1 MQDNKKGSG
10 HVNLRM
16 RMILRIFLPALLC
29 YSFLDYY
36 ILKIS
41 FKAYEISAEAAKSIV
56 TQDIIISAVAI
67 VILLITVLWVSSTIV
82 KPIQMLVGYSE
93 NLAAGNTDFKVELAK
108 RNDELG
114 QLGRAVRNIQLSLKK
129 TSLILGF
136 ASNDILKGNLSI
148 RVDTNFYP
156 GDFGRIMDGNNKI
169 DDSICDL
176 IRNIKDA
183 AVNVA
188 DEAQQLSTGA
198 QGLAQGSTE
207 QASAIEEVSVT
218 VGDVLQMTKRN
229 SDNANRTR
237 QLSEKV
243 DIEAKTG
250 SEKMKQ
256 LVIAL
261 DAINKSSSHITR
273 VIKVIED
280 IAFQTNLLALNASV
294 EAARAGVHGKGFA
307 VVAEEVKKL
316 ANDSA
321 KAAMETNELLLDSIN
336 KSKQGLLIG
345 EDMEKMLSEIVES
358 VNHSVVAIKEIAVD
372 SAQQAETIEQVN
384 ISLGQISQVV
394 QSNTATVQ
402 ESAALSEEMAGQ
414 AALLMNMV
422 SNYRIEVERTV
433 TKPSG
438 FNEDDY

>member
-1 MQDNKKGSG
+1 MQNNKKRSG
-10 HVNLRM
+10 HMNLRM
-16 RMILRIFLPALLC
+16 RMILSIFLPALLC

-36 ILKIS
+36 ILTIS

-56 TQDIIISAVAI
+56 VQDIIISAVCV
-67 VILLITVLWVSSTIV
+67 VILLITVILLSSAIV
-82 KPIQMLVGYSE
+82 KPIKMLVGYSE
-93 NLAAGNTDFKVELAK
+93 SLAAGNTDFKVETAK

-114 QLGRAVRNIQLSLKK
+114 QLGRAVRDIQLSLKK
-129 TSLILGF
+129 TSLILKF

-148 RVDTNFYP
+148 RVDTNYYP
-156 GDFGRIMDGNNKI
+156 GDFGHIMDGNNKI

-176 IRNIKDA
+176 IRNIKEA
-183 AVNVA
+183 AENVA
-188 DEAQQLSTGA
+188 SESQQLSTGA

-207 QASAIEEVSVT
+207 QASAIEEISAT
-218 VGDVLQMTKRN
+218 VGDVLQKTKSN
-229 SDNANRTR
+229 ADNANRTR

-243 DIEAKTG
+243 NMEAKSG

-256 LVIAL
+256 LLLAL
-261 DAINKSSSHITR
+261 DAINKSASHITN

-316 ANDSA
+316 ANESA
-321 KAAMETNELLLDSIN
+321 KAANETNALLSDSIN

-345 EDMEKMLSEIVES
+345 EDMEKALGEIVDS
-358 VNHSVVAIKEIAVD
+358 INRSVVSIKDIAD
-372 SAQQAETIEQVN
+372 DCAHQAETIEQVN
-384 ISLGQISQVV
+384 VSLGQISQVV

-402 ESAALSEEMAGQ
+402 ESAALSEEMAAQ
-414 AALLMNMV
+414 AAMLMHMV
-422 SNYRIEVERTV
+422 SKYKIDVERVV

-438 FNEDDY
+438 FNENDY